1 MKIETVKIDHTLII
15 GNYVLK
21 MRGGKNK
28 LMS

>member
-1 MKIETVKIDHTLII
+1 MKIETVKKYTLII

-21 MRGGKNK
+21 IRGGKNK